1 MPVNQTT
8 TTGLIIIDEACN
20 DLPIEAWNRQRKERP
35 HEMDC
40 TDDLLQANGAATQ
53 HEIPTPPYVRDQ
65 VTCAT
70 YMKAIAKDYNSY
82 HGLSVDS
89 ARCMEYRS

>member
-1 MPVNQTT
+1 MRPV
-8 TTGLIIIDEACN
+8 IIFQSKFGAITKGDPMKWIV
-20 DLPIEAWNRQRKERP
+20 L
-35 HEMDC
+35 M
-40 TDDLLQANGAATQ
+40 TLLQANGAATQ

-65 VTCAT
+65 ATCAA

-89 ARCMEYRS
+89 ARCVEYRS

>member
-1 MPVNQTT
+1 MRPVMIYPSKHGTANGRRDHMKWIVLMT
-8 TTGLIIIDEACN
+8 
-20 DLPIEAWNRQRKERP
+20 
-35 HEMDC
+35 
-40 TDDLLQANGAATQ
+40 LLQANGAATQ